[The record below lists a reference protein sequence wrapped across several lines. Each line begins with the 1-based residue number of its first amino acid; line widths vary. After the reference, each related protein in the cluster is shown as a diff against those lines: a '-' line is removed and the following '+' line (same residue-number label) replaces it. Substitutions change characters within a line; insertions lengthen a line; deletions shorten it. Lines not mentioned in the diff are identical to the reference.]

1 MTEKVLYVK
10 LPDAEHSVIKA
21 YAAWTGVTMSDLA
34 TELTLLSIQKAAI
47 CCRHTKALLEEHGVE
62 PDPRAP
68 KPCCDSVCLVCEH
81 NEACK
86 AGTYPGY
93 LVLKKQYRQ
102 LLNEG
107 FEAMGELDG
116 TSFPGAP
123 TLSTLT

>member
-1 MTEKVLYVK
+1 MAEKVLYVK

-47 CCRHTKALLEEHGVE
+47 CCRHTKALLADHGVD

-68 KPCCDSVCLVCEH
+68 KPCSGPVCMVCQH
-81 NEACK
+81 NEACQ
-86 AGTYPGY
+86 AGTYAGY
-93 LVLKKQYRQ
+93 LVLKPQYRE

-107 FEAMGELDG
+107 FEAMADLDG
-116 TSFPGAP
+116 SSFPGAP
-123 TLSTLT
+123 TLGITA